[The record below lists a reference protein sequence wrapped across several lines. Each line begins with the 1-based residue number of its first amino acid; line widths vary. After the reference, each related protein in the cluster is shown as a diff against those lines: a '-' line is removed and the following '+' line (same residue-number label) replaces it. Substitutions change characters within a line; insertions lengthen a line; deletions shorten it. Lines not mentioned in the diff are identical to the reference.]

1 MALRSVRLP
10 ARDIETVAEILNAYR
25 AGDLTPADIV
35 ARSYARIRA
44 LDDPAVFITLV
55 DETEALAQ
63 AQQLAASGDH
73 DLPLYGI
80 PVAVKDNIDV
90 RDLPTTAACPA
101 FAYRPAFDAACVA
114 RLRQAGAI
122 IIGKTNL
129 DQFATGLV
137 GVRSPYGVP
146 RNPLNAKLIPGG
158 SSSGSAVAVATG
170 LVPAALGTDTA
181 GSGRI
186 PALFNNI
193 VGCKP
198 SLGLISTVGV
208 VPACRTLDCVSM
220 LAHTTD
226 DCSAL
231 LAVMAGFDP
240 DDPYARRR
248 PLQRPGALTPHVRV
262 GVPRPGQRVF
272 FGDRRAA
279 DDYAAALDC
288 LARRGADIVEI
299 DIEPFYDTA
308 RLLYE
313 GPWLAE
319 RYAATRDLI
328 ASSPESMHPV
338 TRGIILDGARP
349 LAVDAFTAFYQL
361 ARLRRIVEGTFEAVD
376 LLALPTAPTLYTVE
390 QILADPV
397 GLNARLGTYT
407 NFVNL
412 LDLCGLAL
420 PAALNEDGPSRESHT
435 GVVAGLVPATPNL
448 EAPTNHDRG
457 GRDKPGHDPGEG
469 RFNLAEIHSSAPAFT
484 PFGIT
489 LLAPGGNDGLLA
501 AIGRQFHTD
510 AGLPIGAL
518 GRKQPA
524 LAPLPDALGDAV
536 PLAVVG
542 AHLSGMPLNHELRAY
557 QARFVEATA
566 TAPDYRLYVLPGT
579 TPPKPGLLRVA
590 AGQGS
595 AIAVEVWAM
604 PPEPFG
610 RFTAAVPPPLSIGS
624 VRLADGRW
632 VKGSLVEAEAVKGAR
647 DISGFGGWREFV
659 AGRSEVG
666 LGGRNRSGPVCL

>member
-1 MALRSVRLP
+1 LP
-10 ARDIETVAEILNAYR
+10 THDIETVAEILNAYR
-25 AGDLTPADIV
+25 AGAATPADIV

-44 LDDPAVFITLV
+44 LDDPAVFISLL
-55 DETEALAQ
+55 DEQDALAQ
-63 AQQLAASGDH
+63 AQKLTADGNR

-80 PVAVKDNIDV
+80 PIAVKDNIDV
-90 RDLPTTAACPA
+90 RGLPTTAACPA
-101 FAYRPAFDAACVA
+101 FAYRPAMDANCVT

-146 RNPLNAKLIPGG
+146 RNPLNPKLIPGG

-181 GSGRI
+181 GSGRM

-193 VGCKP
+193 VGLKP

-208 VPACRTLDCVSM
+208 VPACRTLDCVSVF
-220 LAHTTD
+220 AHTTD

-240 DDPYARRR
+240 DDAYARRR
-248 PLQRPGALTPHVRV
+248 PLQRPGALPPHVRL

-279 DDYAAALDC
+279 DDYAAALDRV
-288 LARRGADIVEI
+288 ARLGATIVEI
-299 DIEPFYDTA
+299 DIEPFYETA

-319 RYAATRDLI
+319 RYVATRAFI
-328 ASSPESMHPV
+328 ASSPQSMHPV
-338 TRGIILDGARP
+338 TRDIILEGARP

-361 ARLRRIVEGTFEAVD
+361 EHLRRVVQQKFEQVD
-376 LLALPTAPTLYTVE
+376 ALALPTAPTLYTVE
-390 QILADPV
+390 QILADPI
-397 GLNARLGTYT
+397 GLNSRLGTYT

-420 PAALNEDGPSRESHT
+420 PAALHDSGSLSGGSPS
-435 GVVAGLVPATPNL
+435 GV
-448 EAPTNHDRG
+448 
-457 GRDKPGHDPGEG
+457 
-469 RFNLAEIHSSAPAFT
+469 T

-501 AIGRQFHTD
+501 AIGRKFHADT
-510 AGLPIGAL
+510 ALPLGAL
-518 GRKQPA
+518 GREQPA
-524 LAPLPDALGDAV
+524 LAPLPDAFGDAV

-542 AHLSGMPLNHELRAY
+542 AHLSGMPLNHELRAH
-557 QARFVEATA
+557 QAGFVAATA
-566 TAPDYRLYVLPGT
+566 TAPDYRLYALPGT

-624 VRLADGRW
+624 VRLSDGRW
-632 VKGSLVEAEAVKGAR
+632 VKGFLVEAEAVKGAR

-659 AGRSEVG
+659 AK
-666 LGGRNRSGPVCL
+666 SG